1 MPDFVVLIW
10 FSFRSTIIGL
20 ALAVVWRLAR
30 GRKGRLPAGLTAV
43 ATVAATSLA
52 LACLIYLNAAIGF
65 PLLRPPLSEHLP
77 LWVFEMRVLWALGIG
92 ILAVALLAI
101 PIGAHTPRGHASL
114 TRRTPFS
121 FGHRWWFAGITTIV
135 GTIVTVSIL
144 AGLASE
150 PDEDGLWRNYTVD
163 AGSSI
168 SFGTRIYGWYYSVPA
183 LILLAALIAVTII
196 VLWLIARPS
205 LSTDH
210 DDDVRMRHLRTWNI
224 LAIASGTL
232 LIHLGSIFTS
242 LSNTA
247 MLRGGAAIGESGWG
261 SWTTPFAAMQPALL
275 YVGLGIAAL
284 GYALWFGVLL
294 SAVFM
299 RRTSTGTGTGTGTG
313 TVRS

>member
-1 MPDFVVLIW
+1 MPDLVILIW
-10 FSFRSTIIGL
+10 FSFRSIIIGL
-20 ALAVVWRLAR
+20 VLAVVWYLAR
-30 GRKGRLPAGLTAV
+30 GRAGRLPTGLTAAV
-43 ATVAATSLA
+43 TVTATSLA
-52 LACLIYLNAAIGF
+52 LACLLYLNAAIGF
-65 PLLRPPLSEHLP
+65 PVLRPPLSEHLP
-77 LWVFEMRVLWALGIG
+77 LWVLEMSILWALAIG

-121 FGHRWWFAGITTIV
+121 FGPRWWFAGISTIV
-135 GTIVTVSIL
+135 GTIVTVSVL

-150 PDEDGLWRNYTVD
+150 PDEEGLWRNYTVD

-183 LILLAALIAVTII
+183 LILLAALIAVTI
-196 VLWLIARPS
+196 VALWLIARPS
-205 LSTDH
+205 LSTNH
-210 DDDVRMRHLRTWNI
+210 DDDVRMRNLRTRNVV
-224 LAIASGTL
+224 AIASGAL

-247 MLRGGAAIGESGWG
+247 LLRGGAAIGDSGWG

-275 YVGLGIAAL
+275 HVGLGIGAL

-299 RRTSTGTGTGTGTG
+299 RRATTGI
-313 TVRS
+313 VRS

>member
-1 MPDFVVLIW
+1 MPDLVVVIW
-10 FSFRSTIIGL
+10 LSFRSIIIGL
-20 ALAVVWRLAR
+20 VLAIAWWLAR
-30 GRKGRLPAGLTAV
+30 GRTSRLPTGLTAAV
-43 ATVAATSLA
+43 TVTAASLA
-52 LACLIYLNAAIGF
+52 LAGLIYLNAAIGF
-65 PLLRPPLSEHLP
+65 PVLQPPLSEHLP
-77 LWVFEMRVLWALGIG
+77 LWVFEMRVLWALAIG
-92 ILAVALLAI
+92 TLAVALVAT
-101 PIGAHTPRGHASL
+101 PSGAHTPRGHASL

-121 FGHRWWFAGITTIV
+121 FGRRWWFASVTTIV
-135 GTIVTVSIL
+135 GTIVTVSVL
-144 AGLASE
+144 AGVASE
-150 PDEDGLWRNYTVD
+150 PDEEGLWRNYTVD

-183 LILLAALIAVTII
+183 LMLLAALIAVTIV

-205 LSTDH
+205 LSANL
-210 DDDVRMRHLRTWNI
+210 DDDVRMRHLRTRNI
-224 LAIASGTL
+224 LAIASGAL

-247 MLRGGAAIGESGWG
+247 SLRGGAAIGENGWG

-275 YVGLGIAAL
+275 FIGLGIAAL

-299 RRTSTGTGTGTGTG
+299 RRTSPGTGTGTG